1 MAGGDSLVAH
11 RGVVGHGTELCAG
24 IPGRHGEHNPRR
36 PGTHSTL
43 GPTAGRDNGGVQ
55 RPVPSTIPD
64 SPGSYQFKD
73 RAGRIIYV
81 GKAKSLRSRVM
92 SYFSTGLSERTVQ
105 MVSTADS
112 VEWIAVRNEVEA
124 LFLSLIHI

>member
-24 IPGRHGEHNPRR
+24 IPGRHPEHNARR
-36 PGTHSTL
+36 HQTHSAP

-73 RAGRIIYV
+73 GSGRIIYV
-81 GKAKSLRSRVM
+81 GKAKSLRSRL
-92 SYFSTGLSERTVQ
+92 SNYFAPLRSLRLAAEIVPCMASTKPREIASPRPVPGRT
-105 MVSTADS
+105 
-112 VEWIAVRNEVEA
+112 
-124 LFLSLIHI
+124 